1 MSMDLEDQ
9 LWKLMLKG
17 RMDDAY
23 MALLQL
29 RVECEAQGMTTE
41 QIEKRFAAII
51 KRVMRTANGNG
62 KTAAQ

>member
-9 LWKLMLKG
+9 LWKLLLKG
-17 RMDDAY
+17 RMEDAY

-29 RVECEAQGMTTE
+29 RVECEAQGMTTD

-51 KRVMRTANGNG
+51 KRVMRTANENG
-62 KTAAQ
+62 KTAAR